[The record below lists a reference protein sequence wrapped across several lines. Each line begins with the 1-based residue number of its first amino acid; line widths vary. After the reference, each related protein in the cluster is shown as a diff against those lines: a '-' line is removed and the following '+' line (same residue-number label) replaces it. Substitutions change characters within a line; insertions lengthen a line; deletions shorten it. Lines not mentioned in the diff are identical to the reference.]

1 MQFPVKLVR
10 ARLRRRYKRFL
21 SDHEL
26 DDGRLVTAHCA
37 NPGSML
43 GLTHAGVETW
53 LAPNDDPGR
62 KLRYSWEMLRL
73 ESTLVGV
80 NTSRPNTLADEA
92 IRANQLAPLAGYS
105 SIRREVRYGTRS
117 RIDLLLE
124 GPRRRACY
132 VEVKNVH
139 MSREPGVAE
148 FPDSVTDRGRKHL
161 VELARRVEG
170 GDRAVMLYLVQRADC
185 AAFRLAGDIDPAYVE
200 AFHAARAA
208 GIEVLAYGCRLTV
221 EEIAVAGSL
230 AMTDPVGNS
239 P

>member
-26 DDGRLVTAHCA
+26 DDGGLVTAHCA

-53 LAPNDDPGR
+53 LAPNDDPRR

-73 ESTLVGV
+73 GSTLIGV
-80 NTSRPNTLADEA
+80 NTSRPNTLAEEA

-185 AAFRLAGDIDPAYVE
+185 ATFRLAGDIDPAYVE

-230 AMTDPVGNS
+230 TMTDPVGNA